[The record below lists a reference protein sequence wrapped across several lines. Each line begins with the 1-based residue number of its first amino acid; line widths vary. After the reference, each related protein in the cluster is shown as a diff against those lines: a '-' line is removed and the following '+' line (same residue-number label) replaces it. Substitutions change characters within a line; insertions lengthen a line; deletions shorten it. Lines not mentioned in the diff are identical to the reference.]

1 MKSIL
6 FFSFY
11 GHQAR
16 FFTKIIDN
24 FKKRNKNYNLYHI
37 NVYKSI
43 FNRFFY
49 NCNIF
54 TKNKAKQLF
63 SDKEI
68 EQIISFSFA
77 KQTVNSTFFSNK
89 LIKELYKKIL
99 KIQVYGYI
107 KYFYYYFKKNKI
119 ELLIVW
125 NGLHHPLAAA
135 TELAKKMNIKTIF
148 MENGYM
154 PSTISVDSAGVNYYS
169 SLTGKGSDFYKKVS
183 IQKEKL
189 DKLYDSIKSKSIREQ
204 MPNLPKNYIFL
215 PLQVHDDTQIL
226 IHSPQIK
233 KMEDFIRKVYTA
245 IEKVNERENKNY
257 YLVLKEHPQDIGRI
271 GYDDIY
277 KEYEGKKFV
286 VIKQGNIHQIL
297 KDSQLVITI
306 NSTVGIEALIYH
318 KPVIILG
325 NAFYNIKGITY
336 SLQDF
341 DDLSTA
347 ISYAL
352 KNELNHEL
360 IDKFL
365 YFLRYEYLV
374 ESGKNNNSKDENQ
387 VVDRIIDIVE
397 GKKYRWMQ

>member
-1 MKSIL
+1 M
-6 FFSFY
+6 
-11 GHQAR
+11 
-16 FFTKIIDN
+16 
-24 FKKRNKNYNLYHI
+24 
-37 NVYKSI
+37 
-43 FNRFFY
+43 
-49 NCNIF
+49 
-54 TKNKAKQLF
+54 
-63 SDKEI
+63 
-68 EQIISFSFA
+68 
-77 KQTVNSTFFSNK
+77 
-89 LIKELYKKIL
+89 
-99 KIQVYGYI
+99 
-107 KYFYYYFKKNKI
+107 
-119 ELLIVW
+119 
-125 NGLHHPLAAA
+125 
-135 TELAKKMNIKTIF
+135 
-148 MENGYM
+148 
-154 PSTISVDSAGVNYYS
+154 
-169 SLTGKGSDFYKKVS
+169 
-183 IQKEKL
+183 
-189 DKLYDSIKSKSIREQ
+189 
-204 MPNLPKNYIFL
+204 
-215 PLQVHDDTQIL
+215 
-226 IHSPQIK
+226 
-233 KMEDFIRKVYTA
+233 
-245 IEKVNERENKNY
+245 
-257 YLVLKEHPQDIGRI
+257 
-271 GYDDIY
+271 
-277 KEYEGKKFV
+277 